1 MLNRDPFILSPL
13 FSNTHQSGGF
23 FSGFTPRGFNPT
35 PRLLDG
41 HRGIGLDDFML
52 RPSPTAAQ
60 AYNIDFNSKMD
71 RIVENLKSDINHNT
85 SVTNAPHERTDD
97 KKGLDLDLELI
108 NESYAPAPPTK
119 SSEFKFPTSQ
129 PRSVGSSFRRFG
141 ELTLSPNSSFLPRKK
156 L

>member
-13 FSNTHQSGGF
+13 FSNTHQNGGF

-35 PRLLDG
+35 PRLLDS

-60 AYNIDFNSKMD
+60 GYNIDFNSKMD

-85 SVTNAPHERTDD
+85 SVPNPHHERTDD

-108 NESYAPAPPTK
+108 NDSYAPAPPTK